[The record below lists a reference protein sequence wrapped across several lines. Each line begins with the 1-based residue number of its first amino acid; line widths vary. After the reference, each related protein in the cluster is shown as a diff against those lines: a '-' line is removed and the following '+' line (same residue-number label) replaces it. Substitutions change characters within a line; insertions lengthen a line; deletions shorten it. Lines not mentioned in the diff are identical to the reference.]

1 MYAKINSGTVTKFP
15 YTFGDLRKD
24 HPNVSFPK
32 NITASIM
39 QKYGMV
45 GVLEGPK
52 PTLGAYQTSQRNAL
66 PTRPVTGQDEEGND
80 ILANYWMIEYTA
92 VDMFA
97 DKQVETE
104 TLVVDDDGNAILDE
118 NGEEQYYT
126 VVTTVTKATQEAEY
140 QATLDAAT
148 ATANR
153 KKRDDLLAETDYLAL
168 SDNTLSAEMTTYRQ
182 ALRDITDH
190 ANWPNL
196 SDDDWPTKP

>member
-1 MYAKINSGTVTKFP
+1 MYAKISGGTVTKFP

-32 NITASIM
+32 NITATIM

-52 PTLGAYQTSQRNAL
+52 PTLGAYQTVQRNAL
-66 PTRPVTGQDEEGND
+66 PTRPVIGQYTEEDAPDESMIGED
-80 ILANYWMIEYTA
+80 IIANYWMIEYTA

-97 DKQVETE
+97 DTTE
-104 TLVVDDDGNAILDE
+104 TDEDDNE
-118 NGEEQYYT
+118 
-126 VVTTVTKATQEAEY
+126 VTTTKAEHEAAY

-153 KKRDDLLAETDYLAL
+153 KKRDELLAETDYLAL